1 MDSYKFD
8 IPAHHKSIIKVVGV
22 GGGGSNAVTHMF
34 NQGIKDVEFVICN
47 TDAQALK
54 GSQVPTKLQIGPTL
68 TEGLGAGANP
78 DVGMNAALENKEEIR
93 ELLSTDTK
101 MVFITAGMGGGTGTG
116 AAPVIASVAREL
128 NILTVGIVTAPF
140 SFEGKKKAQF
150 AQAGIDQMREH
161 CDTVLVI
168 SNDKLREVFGN
179 LSIRDAFSRADN
191 VLTTAAKSIAEI
203 ITVTS
208 EVNVD
213 FQDVKAVMKNSGAA
227 VMGSA
232 VAEGENRARRAVEDA
247 ISSPLL
253 DNTDIKGAKNI
264 LLSITYGDQAELTMD
279 ELTEITDYI
288 EDKAGSGADVIFGQG
303 IDTELGGACRVTLI
317 ATGFDEKEFSQ
328 KPAQKTVF
336 DLETNQQIENKAEEQ
351 PKSFTQTNR
360 PTRTGYSFER
370 PQQREEPKREENRF
384 EQPDLFSQQS
394 EESSMN
400 KASEAENTD
409 YNEPST
415 SEGKVI
421 FKIDGDYE
429 ITDVT
434 DESAHSQPM
443 ITPERHSSEQRTGI
457 TYNRD
462 GSEDLEA
469 KKRALDKQSKERV
482 QRLKGINDTNMDP
495 DEFKER
501 LEIPAY
507 KRKNVTLKDVPHSS
521 ENEVSRYNLNDDN
534 EILGNNK
541 FLHDNVD

>member
-8 IPAHHKSIIKVVGV
+8 IPQHHKSIIKVVGV

-34 NQGIKDVEFVICN
+34 NQGIKDVEFVVCN
-47 TDAQALK
+47 TDAQALQS
-54 GSQVPTKLQIGPTL
+54 SQVPTKLQIGPHL

-93 ELLSTDTK
+93 EFLSTDTK

-116 AAPVIASVAREL
+116 AAPVIAQVAKEL

-140 SFEGKKKAQF
+140 SFEGKRKGLHAEE
-150 AQAGIDQMREH
+150 GIQQMKEH

-168 SNDKLREVFGN
+168 SNDKLREIFGN
-179 LSIRDAFSRADN
+179 LSIREAFSKADD

-232 VAEGENRARRAVEDA
+232 VSSGENRARRAVEEA

-253 DNTDIKGAKNI
+253 DNTDITGAQNI
-264 LLSITYGDQAELTMD
+264 LLSITYGEDAELTMD

-303 IDTELGGACRVTLI
+303 IDPELGESCRVTLI
-317 ATGFDEKEFSQ
+317 ATGFENKELGGGKEQ
-328 KPAQKTVF
+328 RTIF
-336 DLETNQQIENKAEEQ
+336 DLETNQPIEQKAPEQ
-351 PKSFTQTNR
+351 PVSSPR
-360 PTRTGYSFER
+360 PTRGTSTYSFER
-370 PQQREEPKREENRF
+370 PTQSVPE
-384 EQPDLFSQQS
+384 EQPTSFERPVRD
-394 EESSMN
+394 ETPN
-400 KASEAENTD
+400 TPIDNDEN
-409 YNEPST
+409 
-415 SEGKVI
+415 KVI

-429 ITDVT
+429 ITNV
-434 DESAHSQPM
+434 
-443 ITPERHSSEQRTGI
+443 TPEDEQPEQLFKKPSTEQPTGI
-457 TYNRD
+457 TYTPD
-462 GSEDLEA
+462 GQEHIDA
-469 KKRALDKQSKERV
+469 KRKALDKQSKERI
-482 QRLKGINDTNMDP
+482 QRLKGINDTQMDP
-495 DEFKER
+495 DEFKEK

-507 KRKNVTLKDVPHSS
+507 KRKNVPLNDVPHSS

-534 EILGNNK
+534 EIMGNNK

>member
-8 IPAHHKSIIKVVGV
+8 LPQHHKSIIKVVGV

-34 NQGIKDVEFVICN
+34 NQGIKDVEFVVCN
-47 TDAQALK
+47 TDAQALQS
-54 GSQVPTKLQIGPTL
+54 SQVPTKLQIGPHL

-93 ELLSTDTK
+93 EFLSTDTK

-116 AAPVIASVAREL
+116 AAPVIAQVAREL
-128 NILTVGIVTAPF
+128 GILTVGIVTAPF
-140 SFEGKKKAQF
+140 SFEGKRKAQH
-150 AQAGIDQMREH
+150 AEIGIGQMKDH

-168 SNDKLREVFGN
+168 SNDKLREIFGN
-179 LSIRDAFSRADN
+179 LSIREAFSRADN

-232 VAEGENRARRAVEDA
+232 VSSGENRARRAVEEA

-253 DNTDIKGAKNI
+253 DNTDITGAKNI
-264 LLSITYGDQAELTMD
+264 LLSITYGEDAELTMD

-303 IDTELGGACRVTLI
+303 IDTTLGDACRVTLI
-317 ATGFDEKEFSQ
+317 ATGFDDRDLGNAPEQ
-328 KPAQKTVF
+328 RTIF
-336 DLETNQQIENKAEEQ
+336 DLETNQPIAQKEE
-351 PKSFTQTNR
+351 PKPTFQQSGPR
-360 PTRTGYSFER
+360 PTRTGNSYTFER
-370 PQQREEPKREENRF
+370 PVQSTPQEPVQREEPSTPEENIPSNY
-384 EQPDLFSQQS
+384 Q
-394 EESSMN
+394 
-400 KASEAENTD
+400 
-409 YNEPST
+409 EPSQ
-415 SEGKVI
+415 SDDNKVI

-429 ITDVT
+429 IRNVSTEEEPEQEQPQQQFRKPSPEQHTGVT
-434 DESAHSQPM
+434 Y
-443 ITPERHSSEQRTGI
+443 TP
-457 TYNRD
+457 D
-462 GSEDLEA
+462 GQEHIEA
-469 KKRALDKQSKERV
+469 KRRALDKQSKERI
-482 QRLKGINDTNMDP
+482 QRLKGINDTQMDP
-495 DEFKER
+495 DEFKEK

-507 KRKNVTLKDVPHSS
+507 KRKNVSLNDVPHSS

-534 EILGNNK
+534 EIMGNNK